1 LVPAR
6 AVDGRAGPPLPRIY
20 RERAEPPPIRREKKS
35 PLPDDWSERTQ
46 ALRELVREIE
56 DMIEDS
62 GR

>member
-1 LVPAR
+1 MVPAL
-6 AVDGRAGPPLPRIY
+6 AVDGRAGPQLPRVF
-20 RERAEPPPIRREKKS
+20 RERVEQPPLRREKKS

-46 ALRELVREIE
+46 ALRQLVREIE